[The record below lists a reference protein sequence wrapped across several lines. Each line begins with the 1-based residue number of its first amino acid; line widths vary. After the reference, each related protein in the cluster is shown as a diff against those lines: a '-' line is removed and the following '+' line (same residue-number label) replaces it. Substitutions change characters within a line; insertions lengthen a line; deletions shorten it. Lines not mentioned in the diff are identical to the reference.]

1 MIISLSQLLILTL
14 TLSTPLLSKAVH
26 PDLIQTN
33 LTDLHYIEEIS
44 KFRSGAGHEFY
55 FDATFPFGATDS
67 SEPPSSM
74 KHYLSPYDQ
83 YKDNNGTNDLIP
95 IYAPFTGSIV
105 RVTNENC
112 CGHINKRVEIQSH
125 DNSAYTLIIF
135 HINLNEAYPQ
145 IYNDW
150 PAHLWPA
157 HLPDDSDYETLTVNA
172 GDLLGYADL
181 RGVNDFDIAVLW
193 ENSVDRYWIS
203 YFDLLSTAVEDEYLR
218 RSINIDELTIS
229 QSTRLAEPVT
239 WWGARNDDDWVLL
252 LTPYQ
257 IPAIGSIGLIILGL
271 SVIQFGLLRLR
282 KKRGLVNHSC
292 N

>member
-1 MIISLSQLLILTL
+1 MINSLSRLLTIIITI
-14 TLSTPLLSKAVH
+14 STPLMSKAVH

-55 FDATFPFGATDS
+55 YDATFPFGATDS

-83 YKDNNGTNDLIP
+83 YKDSNGTNNLIP

-112 CGHINKRVEIQSH
+112 CGYINKRVEIQSL

-135 HINLNEAYPQ
+135 HINLNETYPQ

-150 PAHLWPA
+150 PAHLWPE
-157 HLPDDSDYETLTVNA
+157 HLPDDSEYETVSVNA

-181 RGVNDFDIAVLW
+181 RDVNDFDIAVLW
-193 ENSVDRYWIS
+193 ENGIDRYWIS
-203 YFDLLSTAVEDEYLR
+203 YFELLSTTVEDEYLR
-218 RSINIDELTIS
+218 RSVSIDELTIS
-229 QSTRLAEPVT
+229 RSTRIAKPVT
-239 WWGARNDDDWVLL
+239 WWGGRNDDDWVLL
-252 LTPYQ
+252 LTPFR
-257 IPAIGSIGLIILGL
+257 IPTIGNIGLIALGL
-271 SVIQFGLLRLR
+271 LVLSLGVG
-282 KKRGLVNHSC
+282 KKRNFVNDSC
-292 N
+292 D

>member
-1 MIISLSQLLILTL
+1 MLISLSRCLILTL
-14 TLSTPLLSKAVH
+14 TLSIPLLSKAVY
-26 PDLIQTN
+26 PDLIQAN
-33 LTDLHYIEEIS
+33 LTNLHYIEEIS
-44 KFRSGAGHEFY
+44 KFRSGAGHEFHY
-55 FDATFPFGATDS
+55 DATFPFGATDS

-74 KHYLSPYDQ
+74 KHYLSPFNQ
-83 YKDNNGTNDLIP
+83 YKDSNGTNDLIP
-95 IYAPFTGSIV
+95 IYAPFTGNIN

-112 CGHINKRVEIQSH
+112 CGHINKRVELQSL

-135 HINLNEAYPQ
+135 HINLNETYPQ

-157 HLPDDSDYETLTVNA
+157 HLPDDSEYETVSVNT

-193 ENSVDRYWIS
+193 EDGGDRYWVS
-203 YFDLLSTAVEDEYLR
+203 YFELLSTAVADEYLR
-218 RSINIDELTIS
+218 RGISLEALSVS

-239 WWGARNDDDWVLL
+239 WWGGRNDDDWVLL
-252 LTPYQ
+252 LTPYP
-257 IPAIGSIGLIILGL
+257 IPAIGGIGFIALGISILSLGVVKL
-271 SVIQFGLLRLR
+271 
-282 KKRGLVNHSC
+282 KKRVFVNHSC

>member
-1 MIISLSQLLILTL
+1 MIISLSQFLILTL

-55 FDATFPFGATDS
+55 FDPTFPFGATDS

-83 YKDNNGTNDLIP
+83 YKDSNGTNDLIP

-112 CGHINKRVEIQSH
+112 CGFINKRVEIQSL

-181 RGVNDFDIAVLW
+181 RGVNDFDVAVLW

-203 YFDLLSTAVEDEYLR
+203 YFELLSTAVEDEYLR
-218 RSINIDELTIS
+218 RSISIDELTIS

-239 WWGARNDDDWVLL
+239 WWGGRNDDDWVLL

-271 SVIQFGLLRLR
+271 SVLRFGVLRLR
-282 KKRGLVNHSC
+282 KKGGLVNHS
-292 N
+292 

>member
-1 MIISLSQLLILTL
+1 MKPLFFVFAIGLGISSPSKSTHPELIEVNITAL
-14 TLSTPLLSKAVH
+14 
-26 PDLIQTN
+26 N
-33 LTDLHYIEEIS
+33 YIEEIS
-44 KFRSGAGHEFY
+44 RFRSGAGHEFY
-55 FDATFPFGATDS
+55 YDATFPFGATDS

-83 YKDNNGTNDLIP
+83 YKDTNGRNDLIP
-95 IYAPFTGSIV
+95 IYAPFNGSIV

-112 CGHINKRVEIQSH
+112 CGYINKRVEIQSL

-135 HINLNEAYPQ
+135 HINLDNAYPQ

-157 HLPDDSDYETLTVNA
+157 HLPDDSEYETLTVNA

-181 RGVNDFDIAVLW
+181 RDVNDFDVAVLW
-193 ENSVDRYWIS
+193 DNGIDRYWIS

-218 RSINIDELTIS
+218 RGISIDELTIS

-239 WWGARNDDDWVLL
+239 WWGGRNDDDWVLL

-257 IPAIGSIGLIILGL
+257 IPAIGSIGLIILWL
-271 SVIQFGLLRLR
+271 SVLRLAMLTLI
-282 KKRGLVNHSC
+282 KKRDLGNHSC